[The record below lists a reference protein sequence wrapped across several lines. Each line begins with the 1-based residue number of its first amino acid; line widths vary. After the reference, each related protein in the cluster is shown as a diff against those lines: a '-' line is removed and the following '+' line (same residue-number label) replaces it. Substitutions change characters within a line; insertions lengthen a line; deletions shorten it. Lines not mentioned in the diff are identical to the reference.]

1 MIIVIII
8 IIALYYMYIQIDG
21 LAKAECYISISRTN
35 KEQIK
40 QSYRLCNENML
51 LNKCETY
58 FTEYT
63 YQGITC
69 TLNKHMIIISIIE
82 AVV

>member
-1 MIIVIII
+1 M
-8 IIALYYMYIQIDG
+8 AG
-21 LAKAECYISISRTN
+21 RNAECYISISRTN

-58 FTEYT
+58 FTEYKQAHDN
-63 YQGITC
+63 YFYY
-69 TLNKHMIIISIIE
+69 
-82 AVV
+82 